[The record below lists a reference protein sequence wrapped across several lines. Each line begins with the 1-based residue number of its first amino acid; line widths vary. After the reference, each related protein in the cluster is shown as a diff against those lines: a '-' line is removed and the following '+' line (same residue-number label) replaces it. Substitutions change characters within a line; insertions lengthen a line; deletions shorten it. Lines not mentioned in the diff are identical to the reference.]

1 MDEHDAGGTATAARL
16 DVMRQTKIIA
26 TIGPASVAPEMI
38 GALVDAGADVLRIN
52 CSHVSTAAL
61 AERITLIRSVR
72 PQVAILVDIQG
83 PKLRYGGEQTTL
95 VDGESLSFRF
105 ADLGLPDTEA
115 GTRVN
120 VRPDQRILL
129 DDGRIE
135 TLITAVSE
143 ADGGSVN
150 VRVVR
155 GGELRRNKG
164 VNLPDTEV
172 IGSVLSRKDHADLE
186 VAKRENVEIVAVS
199 FVQRP
204 SDIEEVRSILGPTAQ
219 VIAKIERPQALERI
233 EDICQVSDGVMA
245 ARGDLGVELPF
256 QVVPAAQHR
265 IARTALRHGVVSVCA
280 TEMLESMTTSSRA
293 TRAEVADV
301 TGAVRDGFDAVMLSG
316 ETAVGSN
323 PVRAVEV
330 MSAIC
335 EAAERHANLPVI
347 FANANPET
355 AAVTAAASS
364 LAHRIG
370 ADALLSLT
378 YTGFSARLLSSCRPG
393 APIIAATPTESSAR
407 KMRVAWGVHP
417 VVSPRDADVEVSI
430 SAALAAARDA
440 GLVKRGDKIVVC
452 ASRLSPRSDAD
463 TIWLHLEP

>member
-1 MDEHDAGGTATAARL
+1 MDA
-16 DVMRQTKIIA
+16 MRQTKIIA
-26 TIGPASVAPEMI
+26 TVGPASIDPRVL

-52 CSHVSTAAL
+52 CSHVTTAVL
-61 AERITLIRSVR
+61 AERIDFIRAVR
-72 PQVAILVDIQG
+72 PRVAILVDVQG
-83 PKLRYGGEQTTL
+83 PKLRYGGEPQTL
-95 VDGESLSFRF
+95 VDASDVTFAFSL
-105 ADLGLPDTEA
+105 LGLPDAA
-115 GTRVN
+115 GNSTAQLEKG
-120 VRPDQRILL
+120 QRILL

-135 TLITAVSE
+135 TRIVSTTRDAVT
-143 ADGGSVN
+143 

-155 GGELRRNKG
+155 GGELRQNKG

-172 IGSVLSRKDHADLE
+172 KGSVLSAKDRADLE
-186 VAKRENVEIVAVS
+186 VAKRTNVEMVAVS

-204 SDIEEVRSILGPTAQ
+204 SDVEEVRSILGPTAHI
-219 VIAKIERPQALERI
+219 IAKIERPQALERI
-233 EDICQVSDGVMA
+233 EDICRVSDGVMA

-256 QVVPAAQHR
+256 QIVPAAQHR
-265 IARTALRHGVVSVCA
+265 IARTALRNGVISVCA
-280 TEMLESMTTSSRA
+280 TEMLESMTSSSRA

-316 ETAVGSN
+316 ETAVGAN

-335 EAAERHANLPVI
+335 EAAERDVTLPVI
-347 FANANPET
+347 FADANPET

-364 LAHRIG
+364 LARRIG

-378 YTGFSARLLSSCRPG
+378 YTGYSARLLSACRPG
-393 APIIAATPTESSAR
+393 APIIAATPTESTAR
-407 KMRVAWGVHP
+407 KLRIAWGVHP
-417 VVSPRDADVEVSI
+417 VVSPRDPDVEVSI
-430 SAALAAARDA
+430 GAGLTAAREQ

-463 TIWLHLEP
+463 TIWLHTEP

>member
-1 MDEHDAGGTATAARL
+1 
-16 DVMRQTKIIA
+16 MRQTKIIA
-26 TIGPASVAPEMI
+26 TVGPASIDPRVL

-52 CSHVSTAAL
+52 CSHVTTAVL
-61 AERITLIRSVR
+61 AERIDFIRAVR
-72 PQVAILVDIQG
+72 PRVAILVDVQG
-83 PKLRYGGEQTTL
+83 PKLRYGGEPQTL
-95 VDGESLSFRF
+95 VDASDVTFAFSL
-105 ADLGLPDTEA
+105 LGLPDAA
-115 GTRVN
+115 GNSTAQLEKG
-120 VRPDQRILL
+120 QRILL

-135 TLITAVSE
+135 TRIVSTTRDAVT
-143 ADGGSVN
+143 

-155 GGELRRNKG
+155 GGELRKNKG

-172 IGSVLSRKDHADLE
+172 KGSVLSAKDRADLE
-186 VAKRENVEIVAVS
+186 VAKRTNVEMVAVS

-204 SDIEEVRSILGPTAQ
+204 SDVEEVRSILGPTAHI
-219 VIAKIERPQALERI
+219 IAKIERPQALERI
-233 EDICQVSDGVMA
+233 EDICRVSDGVMA

-256 QVVPAAQHR
+256 QIVPAAQHR
-265 IARTALRHGVVSVCA
+265 IARTALRNGVISVCA
-280 TEMLESMTTSSRA
+280 TEMLESMTSSSRA

-316 ETAVGSN
+316 ETAVGAN

-335 EAAERHANLPVI
+335 EAAERDVTLPVI
-347 FANANPET
+347 FADANPET

-364 LAHRIG
+364 LARRIG

-378 YTGFSARLLSSCRPG
+378 YTGYSARLLSACRPG
-393 APIIAATPTESSAR
+393 APIIAATPTESTAR
-407 KMRVAWGVHP
+407 KLRIAWGVHP
-417 VVSPRDADVEVSI
+417 VVSPRDPDVEVSI
-430 SAALAAARDA
+430 GAGLTAAREQ

-463 TIWLHLEP
+463 TIWLHTEP